1 MSLQS
6 KVSLKI
12 NQSIEQVF
20 DSVVNPQKMC
30 GYFISTASAPMTEG
44 SEITWTWADMNAQL
58 VIKVQKIKRNES
70 ITFQWSAT
78 GVETT
83 VEITLKSLSQDVTQ
97 INVIETGW
105 PCDQTGAEK
114 VNQQTGG
121 WMNML
126 FCMKGFLEYNIS
138 LRDGSVCGG

>member
-12 NQSIEQVF
+12 NQSVEQVF
-20 DSVVNPQKMC
+20 DAIVNPQKMC
-30 GYFISTASAPMTEG
+30 GYFTSTASALMTEG
-44 SEITWTWADMNAQL
+44 SVITWTWADMNAQL
-58 VIKVQKIKRNES
+58 VIKVQQIKLNET

-83 VEITLKSLSQDVTQ
+83 VEIALKALSPDLTQ
-97 INVIETGW
+97 INVVETGW
-105 PCDQTGAEK
+105 PCDQAGAEK

-126 FCMKGFLEYNIS
+126 FCLKAFLEYNIS